1 MLDVPCDEPRQAEA
15 AGALRLDQ
23 QPQLRGPPGLQGPDA
38 SGFAADGRG
47 RGYRRPLRRHPRR
60 QVSGKERAERQA
72 TSNDEFEELAVV
84 VLESLPQPFRY
95 LFKEVRCFVTD
106 FAENDVLDELGIE
119 SVFVLMGLFT

>member
-47 RGYRRPLRRHPRR
+47 RGYRRPHRRHPRR
-60 QVSGKERAERQA
+60 QVSGKEWAERQA
-72 TSNDEFEELAVV
+72 TSLDEFEELAAAA
-84 VLESLPQPFRY
+84 LESLPQPFRD
-95 LFKEVRCFVTD
+95 LVKDVRCYVTD
-106 FAENDVLDELGIE
+106 FVENEV
-119 SVFVLMGLFT
+119 VY